1 MHLLQNLPRLNEI
14 RYVALIYLILYIS
27 TVAEITHDL
36 FIQVCIWMLFDNLLR
51 AQNFLMIRKF
61 SNFVAQFV
69 ILAQCLSI
77 VMFSAIITQWFMNLT
92 RFVVVRCLSFYV
104 PIGTGIADSFLSD
117 CLVRAKK
124 YQQLFFFVY
133 QKIKISNLN
142 TDTLN
147 FPLIYKKNEERLGK
161 CNFKL

>member
-1 MHLLQNLPRLNEI
+1 MHLLQILPRLNEI

-69 ILAQCLSI
+69 ILAQCLSS
-77 VMFSAIITQWFMNLT
+77 VLFSAIITQWFMNLT

-117 CLVRAKK
+117 YLVRAKK
-124 YQQLFFFVY
+124 NQQLFFFVY